1 MLSKSQLAFW
11 RTAAEVLL
19 ETRIR
24 VLVVDDFMAF
34 QRLILWIFHDWAE
47 LKVVGQAVDGAEAI
61 AKAQELQPDVI
72 VLDIGLP
79 DSNGIEVARSIRAAA
94 KDARIVFSTEN
105 PSIDVAREA
114 LKVGDAFVLKSDA
127 TSDILKA
134 IEAVV
139 HGEKFVSRSLAGS
152 KLI

>member
-72 VLDIGLP
+72 VLDTAYLIQMASKWLDRFARPRKMPGL
-79 DSNGIEVARSIRAAA
+79 S
-94 KDARIVFSTEN
+94 
-105 PSIDVAREA
+105 
-114 LKVGDAFVLKSDA
+114 
-127 TSDILKA
+127 
-134 IEAVV
+134 
-139 HGEKFVSRSLAGS
+139 SRLRTRP
-152 KLI
+152 